1 MTVKRSLRSSGL
13 LRRTLF
19 AVLLLS
25 VAASGCISFYG
36 TAGAVSGLH
45 EAASAAY
52 LQHPGPYRGIAVPP
66 DSPKSGAA
74 DGDPFRPADG
84 PKVPFHP
91 QSTLD
96 VSVNESVYGSHV
108 RLPDGTLH
116 PVAGM
121 DQERKED
128 ALTVFTSTYGMYT
141 TPFDDRTIELIVTEG
156 IIVDKITDG
165 KKGTYLPKNGYVLSG
180 TASTKA
186 LLQQLNVGDS
196 LTAVNLTIPVLP
208 AKYVRVADLIIP
220 LDRVNGPRNQGEA
233 VLFDSDYGASTRTNP
248 WGIEVTIENGRVTA
262 VKGLLIDSGR
272 KFIDN
277 DSPIPKGGYV
287 LSVQSASPY
296 YADLLALAA
305 PGLAVSMELNNYPM
319 YFASKMTYDAFNPR
333 TREDNPP
340 GWDDTNNKPYP
351 GHRGAEQLIVYDS
364 SYGPATGTNPW
375 GGEAAVNADGK
386 IIANGGNN
394 RPIPAGGF
402 VLSGHGSKMAW
413 LSRYAAI
420 GATVKI
426 NRAEKQVLLIFTPQ
440 SYLDRARITAGNA
453 EQAIEESKRKF
464 MDVPYDEIRKEI
476 RQVKQLEIQAGRHL
490 EEKGV
495 EGLTELLAE
504 LDAKATRVHYMNI
517 ESRTVEN
524 RGIWIRPKEKTLE
537 EVKRALDK
545 IKAAHLNSVYLET
558 FWNGYTIYPTKNKI
572 TAHNPMYGGFDV
584 LQAYL
589 DEGKKRGLEIHAWVE
604 NFFVGG
610 PEPGPIVERK
620 PEWSLLSRKG
630 QNYQEDAASG
640 FRYYFINPAL
650 DETHDFLL
658 DVYKELLGKY
668 DVDGL
673 HLDYARY
680 PGSGDFT
687 NDFGYDTYTRSLF
700 QKKYGTDPVL
710 LHPGDALWAQWV
722 DMRVGFVDKFVFR
735 LAREV
740 KKWKPQVK
748 LTAAV
753 WPEYEIARGDVLQ
766 DSMNW
771 VKHNLIDNV
780 FPMSYKLDTTLVVED
795 ARKTF
800 EIARDKSYV
809 TIGVG
814 SFIDLTRDAFT
825 DQIAASHRLGI
836 SGSAVFEYESFFDQG
851 YDKNTVLGVY
861 RNEAVVPDRD
871 PARSLASVIAGQKRK
886 VKELYLPYKGID
898 ARKAGRYTD
907 ELEAIVKKL
916 GGEKNPRLNPG
927 RLKQVRKSLASLV
940 NDISSDSRL
949 NAEVKERVLYDLKG
963 ALKIAEITSA
973 KSGKGAKYAAESDD
987 AGENGGTQ
995 ADEDV
1000 LFSAEAG
1007 LNGES
1012 GMSGETE
1019 E

>member
-25 VAASGCISFYG
+25 VAAAGCLPLYG
-36 TAGAVSGLH
+36 IAGAAPGSVATEG
-45 EAASAAY
+45 Y
-52 LQHPGPYRGIAVPP
+52 PQHSGPYGGIAVPP
-66 DSPKSGAA
+66 DSPKSGPA
-74 DGDPFRPADG
+74 DQDPFRSANKPG
-84 PKVPFHP
+84 TPLLPHTSLGV
-91 QSTLD
+91 T
-96 VSVNESVYGSHV
+96 VNESVYGPHIK
-108 RLPDGTLH
+108 LPDGTLH

-128 ALTVFTSTYGMYT
+128 ALTVYTSTYGTYT
-141 TPFDDRTIELIVTEG
+141 PPFDDRTIELIVTEG
-156 IIVDKITDG
+156 IIVDKISDG
-165 KKGTYLPKNGYVLSG
+165 KKGTYLPPNGYVLSG

-196 LTAVNLTIPVLP
+196 LTAVNIKIPVLP
-208 AKYVRVADLIIP
+208 TKYVKVGDLIIP
-220 LDRVNGPRNQGEA
+220 VDRVNGPRNQGEA
-233 VLFDSDYGASTRTNP
+233 VLFDSGYGASTRTNP
-248 WGIEVTIENGRVTA
+248 WGIEVTFQNGRVTG
-262 VKGLLIDSGR
+262 VKGILMDSGG

-287 LSVQSASPY
+287 LSVQAASPY

-305 PGLAVSMELNNYPM
+305 PGLAVSMELNAYPM
-319 YFASKMTYDAFNPR
+319 YFASKMAYDAFNPR
-333 TREDNPP
+333 TREDNPA

-364 SYGPATGTNPW
+364 SYGAATGTNPW

-386 IIANGGNN
+386 IISSGGNN
-394 RPIPAGGF
+394 RPIPEGGY
-402 VLSGHGSKMAW
+402 VLSGHGTKMAW

-426 NRAEKQVLLIFTPQ
+426 NRTEKQVLLIFTPE
-440 SYLDRARITAGNA
+440 SYLDKARLTAASA
-453 EQAIEESKRKF
+453 EQAMEESKRRF
-464 MDVPYDEIRKEI
+464 MDVPYEEISKEI
-476 RQVKQLEIQAGRHL
+476 QQVKQLEIQAGKHL

-495 EGLTELLAE
+495 EGLTEVLAE
-504 LDAKATRVHYMNI
+504 LDGKATRVHYMNV

-524 RGIWIRPKEKTLE
+524 RGIWIRPKEKSLE

-558 FWNGYTIYPTKNKI
+558 FWNGYTIYPTKNNI

-589 DEGKKRGLEIHAWVE
+589 DEGKKRGIEIHAWVE

-630 QNYQEDAASG
+630 QNYQEDASSG

-650 DETHDFLL
+650 DETHDFLIG
-658 DVYKELLGKY
+658 VYKELLSKY
-668 DVDGL
+668 DVAGL

-687 NDFGYDTYTRSLF
+687 NDFGYDAYTRSLF
-700 QKKYGTDPVL
+700 QKKYGTDPLL

-735 LAREV
+735 LAKEV

-780 FPMSYKLDTTLVVED
+780 FPMSYKLDTSLVVAD

-800 EIARDKSYV
+800 EIAKDKSYV

-814 SFIDLTRDAFT
+814 SFIDLTKDVFI
-825 DQIAASHRLGI
+825 DQIISSHGLGI
-836 SGSAVFEYESFFDQG
+836 NGSAVFEYESFFDQG

-861 RNEAVVPDRD
+861 RNEAVVPDSD
-871 PARSLASVIAGQKRK
+871 PARSIAAVLAGQKRK
-886 VKELYLPYKGID
+886 VKELYLPFKGMD
-898 ARKAGRYTD
+898 VRKAARYTD
-907 ELEAIVKKL
+907 EINEIVKKL

-927 RLKQVRKSLASLV
+927 RLKQVKKSLASLV
-940 NDISSDSRL
+940 KDIGSDSRL
-949 NAEVKERVLYDLKG
+949 NAEVRERMLYDLKG
-963 ALKIAEITSA
+963 ALRIAEITAA
-973 KSGKGAKYAAESDD
+973 KSGKGGKNADEADEFSETGVTHAEDE
-987 AGENGGTQ
+987 AGEAN
-995 ADEDV
+995 E
-1000 LFSAEAG
+1000 
-1007 LNGES
+1007 
-1012 GMSGETE
+1012 
-1019 E
+1019 